1 MLAVGESRGGGGW
14 HHGSVTLE
22 RSRSASP
29 PSDFDRRHC
38 RGRPED
44 RGADRSC
51 PAPGPGRPRFE
62 ATVGGGYHG
71 DQLGWRRADRLLGL
85 RTSSGLVLSGRHRK
99 FLGSHAACWVSGGAL
114 RGSPSSNDAS
124 TPPAVG
130 GGERLGES
138 GGLG

>member
-85 RTSSGLVLSGRHRK
+85 RTSSGLVVATGSSSVVMRPAGLRWPGRTW
-99 FLGSHAACWVSGGAL
+99 LL
-114 RGSPSSNDAS
+114 
-124 TPPAVG
+124 
-130 GGERLGES
+130 
-138 GGLG
+138 

>member
-14 HHGSVTLE
+14 QHGSVTLE

-85 RTSSGLVLSGRHRK
+85 RTSSGLVVAT
-99 FLGSHAACWVSGGAL
+99 GSSSVVSSRRVPGTKPWPCL
-114 RGSPSSNDAS
+114 LYTSPSPRDRTRSRMPS
-124 TPPAVG
+124 
-130 GGERLGES
+130 S
-138 GGLG
+138 